1 MKMTFNKLG
10 ILFLGLI
17 PLSASTVALADT
29 TELTANFESNYILNI
44 PSNQTITEK
53 NVNIGDLYVT
63 GDIAP
68 DQIVRVTTEVNQF
81 ERVGSNDVL
90 PFTLKY
96 NQSTDELADYSFAE
110 TDILAG
116 SETKLDLWSDIK
128 DVDWTNAKAGEYKG
142 SIVFTAELKE
152 QWYEKNS

>member
-1 MKMTFNKLG
+1 MKMNFNKLG
-10 ILFLGLI
+10 ILMVGLI
-17 PLSASTVALADT
+17 PLSTSTAVLADT

-68 DQIVRVTTEVNQF
+68 NQAVKVATEVKQF

-96 NQSTDELADYSFAE
+96 NQSTDELTDYSFAE
-110 TDILAG
+110 TDILSG

-128 DVDWTNAKAGEYKG
+128 DDDWSNAKAGEYKG

-152 QWYEKNS
+152 Q

>member
-1 MKMTFNKLG
+1 MSLNKLG
-10 ILFLGLI
+10 FLLAGVI
-17 PLSASTVALADT
+17 PLSVSTTVLADT

-44 PSNQTITEK
+44 PSNQTITDK

-68 DQIVRVTTEVNQF
+68 DQTVKVTTVVNQF

-90 PFTLKY
+90 PFTIKY
-96 NQSTDELADYSFAE
+96 NQSTDELADYSFSE

-116 SETKLDLWSDIK
+116 SETKLGLWSDINEE
-128 DVDWTNAKAGEYKG
+128 DWSNAKAGEYKG

-152 QWYEKNS
+152 E

>member
-1 MKMTFNKLG
+1 MKMSLNKLV
-10 ILFLGLI
+10 FLLAGVV
-17 PLSASTVALADT
+17 PLSVSTTVLADT

-44 PSNQTITEK
+44 PSNQTITDK

-68 DQIVRVTTEVNQF
+68 DQTVKVTAEVNQF

-90 PFTLKY
+90 PFTIKC
-96 NQSTDELADYSFAE
+96 NQSTDELADYYFSE

-116 SETKLDLWSDIK
+116 SETKLDLWSDINEA
-128 DVDWTNAKAGEYKG
+128 DWTNAKAGEYKG

-152 QWYEKNS
+152 E